1 MTYAKTFEIIERIQ
15 LKLLTWNFQVESIG
29 RGSGE
34 LQVAVFWSPECNQL
48 MMTEKNRR
56 TFAKLSPSFQSTAWL

>member
-1 MTYAKTFEIIERIQ
+1 MTYAKTFEIIERLQ

-29 RGSGE
+29 GGSGE
-34 LQVAVFWSPECNQL
+34 LQVAVFQSPECNQL

-56 TFAKLSPSFQSTAWL
+56 TFAKHSPNFRSTAWL